1 MATRK
6 QRGNNGNIKKEKIL
20 YNHDVDSE
28 KAAVQKIIKALINN
42 RGRQYLAAREL
53 GISRKTLW
61 SYRQRWPEIEEITQ
75 EFRGQLVD
83 TAEKSLETA
92 AENGESWAVTFVL
105 NCLARD
111 RGYGNQS
118 KLEVTGADGQSLLEP
133 LAAALDKAYGQRD
146 ETTTDEAGDEVRELG
161 A

>member
-1 MATRK
+1 MAVAK
-6 QRGNNGNIKKEKIL
+6 SKKRGNNGNIKKEKIL
-20 YNHDVDSE
+20 YDHDVDSE
-28 KAAVQKIIKALINN
+28 KAAVDKIIKALINN
-42 RGRQYLAAREL
+42 RGRQYLAAQEL
-53 GISRKTLW
+53 GISRKTLY
-61 SYRQRWPEIEEITQ
+61 SYRQKWPEIEEITQ

-83 TAEKSLETA
+83 TAEMSLEA
-92 AENGESWAVTFVL
+92 AAMQGESWAVTFVL

-118 KLEVTGADGQSLLEP
+118 KVELTGAEGQPLLEP

-146 ETTTDEAGDEVRELG
+146 ESKADEPG